1 MECIKSDN
9 VLLDDKEV
17 IIKSIS
23 EVYIMEFNSVYR
35 ILLEEMCCEKG
46 IKIIII
52 YIIKDIVYQQNYL
65 L

>member
-1 MECIKSDN
+1 MEDIIDDDDLFN
-9 VLLDDKEV
+9 DKEM

-23 EVYIMEFNSVYR
+23 EVYIMEFNSIYR

-46 IKIIII
+46 INIIMI

-65 L
+65 R

>member
-1 MECIKSDN
+1 MEDIIGDDDLFN
-9 VLLDDKEV
+9 DKEM

-23 EVYIMEFNSVYR
+23 EVYIMEFNSIYR

-46 IKIIII
+46 INIIMI

-65 L
+65 R

>member
-1 MECIKSDN
+1 MEDIIGDDYLFN
-9 VLLDDKEV
+9 DKEM

-23 EVYIMEFNSVYR
+23 EVYIMEFNSIYR

-46 IKIIII
+46 INIIMI

-65 L
+65 R